1 MTPVTP
7 VARRLRLVRMH
18 RMHSP
23 ILSKAFFSC
32 RRSPSPALSLAYL
45 RISAIQ
51 FTFSSSDLFRSARSS
66 AGVVFDLAP
75 PLEMFDC
82 GLKAFSML
90 KLKISVNH
98 EPSTRSGA
106 ERGRKNPIAGN
117 EIMFTL
123 NLKPP
128 LIILIA
134 FWEKI
139 RFFPNERRKI
149 ASHFSLSGRPSSLAL
164 SALCK

>member
-1 MTPVTP
+1 M
-7 VARRLRLVRMH
+7 
-18 RMHSP
+18 
-23 ILSKAFFSC
+23 
-32 RRSPSPALSLAYL
+32 
-45 RISAIQ
+45 
-51 FTFSSSDLFRSARSS
+51 
-66 AGVVFDLAP
+66 VFDLAP

-98 EPSTRSGA
+98 GPSTPSGA
-106 ERGRKNPIAGN
+106 EGERKNPIAGN

-139 RFFPNERRKI
+139 RFFPNERWEI
-149 ASHFSLSGRPSSLAL
+149 ASHFSLSGRPPPFPAGFMQMIQFNVDLNEFNQSEISPRCQSCAQE
-164 SALCK
+164 